1 MKRTVKVGDKFGKLT
16 VVSQLPSRYNK
27 KYWLCQCE
35 CGNNCEKSTSALI
48 TATGVLSCGCYRPPY
63 REDLR
68 GHKFN
73 KLTVIDFD
81 IEYNKQ
87 LKKKNPNAKIKWT
100 CQCDCGNV
108 CYAGTSDLKRGHKQ
122 SCGCLQ
128 KEKAA
133 ITMQEKVQPLAVEKN
148 FQDLTGQRFGYWT
161 VLNFGFKDKNRHSY
175 WHCKCKCGNEK
186 DVAQTLLKTGQSKS
200 CGCLG
205 NSVGEELIKE
215 ILEQAQIPFKQ
226 EVTFTDLVDKNPLRY
241 DFAIYSRSDNK
252 LIGLIEYD
260 GRQHTDSTSQWH
272 NETLVR
278 HDKMKNEY
286 ALRNHI
292 PLLRID
298 YQDKDKISISY
309 ILEGLLASKE
319 NF

>member
-1 MKRTVKVGDKFGKLT
+1 MR
-16 VVSQLPSRYNK
+16 
-27 KYWLCQCE
+27 
-35 CGNNCEKSTSALI
+35 
-48 TATGVLSCGCYRPPY
+48 
-63 REDLR
+63 
-68 GHKFN
+68 
-73 KLTVIDFD
+73 
-81 IEYNKQ
+81 
-87 LKKKNPNAKIKWT
+87 
-100 CQCDCGNV
+100 
-108 CYAGTSDLKRGHKQ
+108 
-122 SCGCLQ
+122 
-128 KEKAA
+128 
-133 ITMQEKVQPLAVEKN
+133 EKVQPLAAEKN
-148 FQDLTGQRFGYWT
+148 FQDLTGQQFGYLT
-161 VLNFGFKDKNRHSY
+161 VLNFGFKNKNHHYY

-186 DVAQTLLKTGQSKS
+186 DVASTLLKTGQTKS

-272 NETLVR
+272 NETLAR